1 MEMFIVIALIAI
13 AAAAVSIAANW
24 KILVKAGE
32 PGWKCLIPVYGGYV
46 FTKVAWEGWV
56 FWAQIILGVLSYVTK
71 AIPVLSTVLSLIA
84 AVLSIFFFYNLAV
97 RFGKGIGFT
106 IGLIFLCPIF
116 LLILAFGSSQY
127 KIPEN
132 YKTLGDII
140 KQYPKVEKALNWAL
154 DHAMII
160 IIIAMAIYVQIMK
173 PTFFSVPSLVNI
185 VSLTAARL
193 PMALGV
199 AGCIVLAGTD
209 LSGGR
214 VAGMTAFIAAIL
226 LQKVGANG
234 KILAD
239 IGPQPLLLVLL
250 LVMIVGALV
259 GSVNGFCMGKFK
271 LHPFIV
277 TLATQMITYGVYLTI
292 SNSKQVSSLDTS
304 YTTSFVTKPLF
315 KIGPT
320 SVMTYVLLAII
331 LTGVMWVVW
340 NKTTFGKNMFAV
352 GSNEEA
358 ARVSGVNVLAT
369 IIGTFMIA
377 GALYGYTG
385 FVEAA
390 RLGSSTATL
399 GLNYESDAIAAVVI
413 GGVSFVGGTGKI
425 SGVVLGVFMMQL
437 IMSGMTFLGIS
448 GNVTY
453 IIKGAVIL
461 FACIL
466 DMRKYMT
473 KK

>member
-1 MEMFIVIALIAI
+1 MENFKAMSSKDKTRFIG
-13 AAAAVSIAANW
+13 NW
-24 KILVKAGE
+24 L
-32 PGWKCLIPVYGGYV
+32 
-46 FTKVAWEGWV
+46 
-56 FWAQIILGVLSYVTK
+56 
-71 AIPVLSTVLSLIA
+71 
-84 AVLSIFFFYNLAV
+84 
-97 RFGKGIGFT
+97 
-106 IGLIFLCPIF
+106 
-116 LLILAFGSSQY
+116 
-127 KIPEN
+127 
-132 YKTLGDII
+132 
-140 KQYPKVEKALNWAL
+140 L

-160 IIIAMAIYVQIMK
+160 IIILMAIYVQTQK
-173 PTFFSVPSLVNI
+173 PAFFGVPSLVNI
-185 VSLTAARL
+185 MSLTAARL

-214 VAGMTAFIAAIL
+214 VAGLTAFVAAIL
-226 LQKVGANG
+226 LQKAEASG
-234 KILAD
+234 KLLPN
-239 IGPQPLLLVLL
+239 IGPQNLLLVVLV
-250 LVMIVGALV
+250 VMIIGALI
-259 GSVNGFCMGKFK
+259 GMVNGFCMGKFK

-277 TLATQMITYGVYLTI
+277 TLATQMITYGLYLTV
-292 SNSKQVSSLDTS
+292 SGSKQVSSLDPS
-304 YTTSFVTKPLF
+304 YTTNFVTKPLF

-320 SVMTYVLLAII
+320 AVPTYVLLAII
-331 LTGVMWVVW
+331 LTAIVWFVW

-358 ARVSGVNVLAT
+358 ARVSGVNVLLT
-369 IIGTFMIA
+369 IIGVFMMA

-399 GLNYESDAIAAVVI
+399 GLNYESDAIASAVI

-425 SGVVLGVFMMQL
+425 SGVILGVFMMQL

-461 FACIL
+461 VACIL

>member
-1 MEMFIVIALIAI
+1 MSAKLEAFMALSAKEKLR
-13 AAAAVSIAANW
+13 AAA
-24 KILVKAGE
+24 
-32 PGWKCLIPVYGGYV
+32 
-46 FTKVAWEGWV
+46 
-56 FWAQIILGVLSYVTK
+56 
-71 AIPVLSTVLSLIA
+71 
-84 AVLSIFFFYNLAV
+84 
-97 RFGKGIGFT
+97 
-106 IGLIFLCPIF
+106 
-116 LLILAFGSSQY
+116 
-127 KIPEN
+127 
-132 YKTLGDII
+132 
-140 KQYPKVEKALNWAL
+140 NWAL
-154 DHAMII
+154 DHAMIL
-160 IIIAMAIYVQIMK
+160 IIIAMAIYVQIQK

-185 VSLTAARL
+185 ISLTAARL

-214 VAGMTAFIAAIL
+214 IAGMTAFIAAIL

-234 KILAD
+234 KILEA
-239 IGPQPLLLVLL
+239 IGPQPIILVLL
-250 LVMIVGALV
+250 LVMLAGAMVGL
-259 GSVNGFCMGKFK
+259 VNGFCMGKFK

-331 LTGVMWVVW
+331 LTGVMWIVW

-385 FVEAA
+385 FIEAA

>member
-1 MEMFIVIALIAI
+1 MSQKLE
-13 AAAAVSIAANW
+13 
-24 KILVKAGE
+24 
-32 PGWKCLIPVYGGYV
+32 
-46 FTKVAWEGWV
+46 
-56 FWAQIILGVLSYVTK
+56 
-71 AIPVLSTVLSLIA
+71 
-84 AVLSIFFFYNLAV
+84 
-97 RFGKGIGFT
+97 
-106 IGLIFLCPIF
+106 
-116 LLILAFGSSQY
+116 AF
-127 KIPEN
+127 
-132 YKTLGDII
+132 
-140 KQYPKVEKALNWAL
+140 KALSAKDKKNAVVNWML

-160 IIIAMAIYVQIMK
+160 IIVLLAFYVQLMK
-173 PTFFSVPSLVNI
+173 PAFFSVPSLVNI

-214 VAGMTAFIAAIL
+214 IAGMTAYIAAIL

-234 KILAD
+234 KILENV
-239 IGPQPLLLVLL
+239 GPQPLILVIV

-259 GSVNGFCMGKFK
+259 GMINGYCMGKFK

-277 TLATQMITYGVYLTI
+277 TLATQMMTYGAYLTI
-292 SNSKQVSSLDTS
+292 SNSKQVSSLDAS
-304 YTTSFVTKPLF
+304 YTTSFVTRPLF

-320 SVMTYVLLAII
+320 SVMTYVLLAAI
-331 LTGVMWVVW
+331 LTAIMWVVW

-369 IIGTFMIA
+369 IVGTFMIA

-390 RLGSSTATL
+390 RLGASTATL

-425 SGVVLGVFMMQL
+425 SGVILGVFMMQL

-466 DMRKYMT
+466 DMRKYRT
-473 KK
+473 KTYSFAFPGPLRIVAAGLFHHEKESVPWRIPKRRSPYKLRKSLRMSSRRKRPTGSRICTTRWMCRSRCSTRLWSSWVR

>member
-1 MEMFIVIALIAI
+1 MSQKLE
-13 AAAAVSIAANW
+13 
-24 KILVKAGE
+24 
-32 PGWKCLIPVYGGYV
+32 
-46 FTKVAWEGWV
+46 
-56 FWAQIILGVLSYVTK
+56 
-71 AIPVLSTVLSLIA
+71 
-84 AVLSIFFFYNLAV
+84 
-97 RFGKGIGFT
+97 
-106 IGLIFLCPIF
+106 
-116 LLILAFGSSQY
+116 AF
-127 KIPEN
+127 
-132 YKTLGDII
+132 
-140 KQYPKVEKALNWAL
+140 KALSAKDKKNAVVNWAL

-160 IIIAMAIYVQIMK
+160 IIVIMALYVQLMK
-173 PTFFSVPSLVNI
+173 PAFFSVPSLVNI
-185 VSLTAARL
+185 ISLTAARL

-214 VAGMTAFIAAIL
+214 IAGMTAFIAAIL

-234 KILAD
+234 KILEA
-239 IGPQPLLLVLL
+239 IGPQPLFLVII
-250 LVMIVGALV
+250 LVMIVGSLV
-259 GSVNGFCMGKFK
+259 GMINGYCMGKFK

-277 TLATQMITYGVYLTI
+277 TLATQMMTYGVYLTI
-292 SNSKQVSSLDTS
+292 SNSKQVSSLDAS
-304 YTTSFVTKPLF
+304 YTTSFVTRPLF

-320 SVMTYVLLAII
+320 SVMTYVLLAAI
-331 LTGVMWVVW
+331 LTAVMWVVW

-369 IIGTFMIA
+369 IVGTFMIA

-425 SGVVLGVFMMQL
+425 SGVILGVFMMQL

-466 DMRKYMT
+466 DMRKYRT

>member
-1 MEMFIVIALIAI
+1 MSAKLD
-13 AAAAVSIAANW
+13 
-24 KILVKAGE
+24 
-32 PGWKCLIPVYGGYV
+32 
-46 FTKVAWEGWV
+46 
-56 FWAQIILGVLSYVTK
+56 
-71 AIPVLSTVLSLIA
+71 
-84 AVLSIFFFYNLAV
+84 
-97 RFGKGIGFT
+97 
-106 IGLIFLCPIF
+106 
-116 LLILAFGSSQY
+116 AF
-127 KIPEN
+127 
-132 YKTLGDII
+132 
-140 KQYPKVEKALNWAL
+140 KALSAKEKQHAIVNWAL

-185 VSLTAARL
+185 ISLTAARL

-234 KILAD
+234 KIIEA
-239 IGPQPLLLVLL
+239 IGPQPLILVIV

-259 GSVNGFCMGKFK
+259 GMVNGFCMGKFK

-292 SNSKQVSSLDTS
+292 SNSKQVSSLDAS
-304 YTTSFVTKPLF
+304 YTTSFVTRPLF

-320 SVMTYVLLAII
+320 SVMTYVLLAFI
-331 LTGVMWVVW
+331 LTAVMWVVW

-369 IIGTFMIA
+369 IVGTFMIA

-425 SGVVLGVFMMQL
+425 SGVILGVFMMQL

-453 IIKGAVIL
+453 IIKGTVIL

>member
-1 MEMFIVIALIAI
+1 MSAKLD
-13 AAAAVSIAANW
+13 
-24 KILVKAGE
+24 
-32 PGWKCLIPVYGGYV
+32 
-46 FTKVAWEGWV
+46 
-56 FWAQIILGVLSYVTK
+56 
-71 AIPVLSTVLSLIA
+71 
-84 AVLSIFFFYNLAV
+84 
-97 RFGKGIGFT
+97 
-106 IGLIFLCPIF
+106 
-116 LLILAFGSSQY
+116 AF
-127 KIPEN
+127 
-132 YKTLGDII
+132 
-140 KQYPKVEKALNWAL
+140 KALPAKDKQRAVINWLL

-160 IIIAMAIYVQIMK
+160 IILVLAVYVQIQK
-173 PTFFSVPSLVNI
+173 PAFFSVPSLVNI
-185 VSLTAARL
+185 LSLTAARL

-234 KILAD
+234 KVLENV
-239 IGPQPLLLVLL
+239 GPQPLILVLL
-250 LVMIVGALV
+250 LVMVVGSIVGL
-259 GSVNGFCMGKFK
+259 VNGYCMGKFK

-277 TLATQMITYGVYLTI
+277 TLATQMITYGAYLTI
-292 SNSKQVSSLDTS
+292 SNSKQVSSLDPS

-315 KIGPT
+315 KIGTT
-320 SVMTYVLLAII
+320 SVMTYVLLAVI
-331 LTGVMWVVW
+331 LTAIMWVIW

-399 GLNYESDAIAAVVI
+399 GLNYESDAIAAAVI

-425 SGVVLGVFMMQL
+425 SGVILGVFMMQL

-466 DMRKYMT
+466 DMRKYRT

>member
-1 MEMFIVIALIAI
+1 MSAKLD
-13 AAAAVSIAANW
+13 
-24 KILVKAGE
+24 
-32 PGWKCLIPVYGGYV
+32 
-46 FTKVAWEGWV
+46 
-56 FWAQIILGVLSYVTK
+56 
-71 AIPVLSTVLSLIA
+71 
-84 AVLSIFFFYNLAV
+84 
-97 RFGKGIGFT
+97 
-106 IGLIFLCPIF
+106 
-116 LLILAFGSSQY
+116 AF
-127 KIPEN
+127 
-132 YKTLGDII
+132 
-140 KQYPKVEKALNWAL
+140 KALSAKDKQRAVINWAL

-173 PTFFSVPSLVNI
+173 PAFFSVPSLVNI
-185 VSLTAARL
+185 ISLTAARL

-214 VAGMTAFIAAIL
+214 IAGMTAFIAAIL

-234 KILAD
+234 KILEA
-239 IGPQPLLLVLL
+239 IGPQPLVLVII
-250 LVMIVGALV
+250 LVMIVGAMV
-259 GSVNGFCMGKFK
+259 GMVNGFCMGKFK

-304 YTTSFVTKPLF
+304 YTTSFVTRPLF

-320 SVMTYVLLAII
+320 SVMTYVLLAVI
-331 LTGVMWVVW
+331 LTAIMWVVW

-369 IIGTFMIA
+369 IVGTFMIA

-425 SGVVLGVFMMQL
+425 SGVILGVFMMQL

-466 DMRKYMT
+466 DMRKYRS

>member
-1 MEMFIVIALIAI
+1 
-13 AAAAVSIAANW
+13 
-24 KILVKAGE
+24 
-32 PGWKCLIPVYGGYV
+32 
-46 FTKVAWEGWV
+46 
-56 FWAQIILGVLSYVTK
+56 
-71 AIPVLSTVLSLIA
+71 
-84 AVLSIFFFYNLAV
+84 
-97 RFGKGIGFT
+97 
-106 IGLIFLCPIF
+106 
-116 LLILAFGSSQY
+116 
-127 KIPEN
+127 
-132 YKTLGDII
+132 
-140 KQYPKVEKALNWAL
+140 
-154 DHAMII
+154 
-160 IIIAMAIYVQIMK
+160 MAIYVQIMK
-173 PTFFSVPSLVNI
+173 PAFFSVPSLVNI
-185 VSLTAARL
+185 ISLTAARL

-234 KILAD
+234 KILEG
-239 IGPQPLLLVLL
+239 IGPQPLILVII
-250 LVMIVGALV
+250 LVMIVGAMV
-259 GSVNGFCMGKFK
+259 GMVNGFCMGKYK

-304 YTTSFVTKPLF
+304 YTTSFVTRPLF

-320 SVMTYVLLAII
+320 SVMTYVLLAVI
-331 LTGVMWVVW
+331 LTCVMWVVW

-369 IIGTFMIA
+369 IVGTFMIA

-425 SGVVLGVFMMQL
+425 SGVILGVFMMQL

>member
-1 MEMFIVIALIAI
+1 MSQKLE
-13 AAAAVSIAANW
+13 
-24 KILVKAGE
+24 
-32 PGWKCLIPVYGGYV
+32 
-46 FTKVAWEGWV
+46 
-56 FWAQIILGVLSYVTK
+56 
-71 AIPVLSTVLSLIA
+71 
-84 AVLSIFFFYNLAV
+84 
-97 RFGKGIGFT
+97 
-106 IGLIFLCPIF
+106 
-116 LLILAFGSSQY
+116 AF
-127 KIPEN
+127 
-132 YKTLGDII
+132 
-140 KQYPKVEKALNWAL
+140 KALSAKDKKNAVVNWAL

-160 IIIAMAIYVQIMK
+160 IIVIMALYVQLMK
-173 PTFFSVPSLVNI
+173 PAFFSVPSLVNI
-185 VSLTAARL
+185 ISLTAARL

-214 VAGMTAFIAAIL
+214 IAGMTAFIAAIL
-226 LQKVGANG
+226 LQKAGANG

-239 IGPQPLLLVLL
+239 LGPQPLFLVII
-250 LVMIVGALV
+250 LVMVVGALV
-259 GSVNGFCMGKFK
+259 GMINGYCMGKFK

-292 SNSKQVSSLDTS
+292 SNSKQVSSLDAS
-304 YTTSFVTKPLF
+304 YTTSFVTRPLF

-320 SVMTYVLLAII
+320 SVMTYVLLAAI
-331 LTGVMWVVW
+331 LTAVMWVVW

-369 IIGTFMIA
+369 IVGTFMIA

-425 SGVVLGVFMMQL
+425 SGVILGVFMMQL

-466 DMRKYMT
+466 DMRKYRT

>member
-1 MEMFIVIALIAI
+1 MSAKLD
-13 AAAAVSIAANW
+13 
-24 KILVKAGE
+24 
-32 PGWKCLIPVYGGYV
+32 
-46 FTKVAWEGWV
+46 
-56 FWAQIILGVLSYVTK
+56 
-71 AIPVLSTVLSLIA
+71 
-84 AVLSIFFFYNLAV
+84 
-97 RFGKGIGFT
+97 
-106 IGLIFLCPIF
+106 
-116 LLILAFGSSQY
+116 AF
-127 KIPEN
+127 
-132 YKTLGDII
+132 
-140 KQYPKVEKALNWAL
+140 KALPAKDKQRAVINWLL

-160 IIIAMAIYVQIMK
+160 IILLLAVYVQIQK
-173 PTFFSVPSLVNI
+173 PAFFSVPSLVNI
-185 VSLTAARL
+185 LSLTAARL

-234 KILAD
+234 KVLESV
-239 IGPQPLLLVLL
+239 GPQPLILVLL
-250 LVMIVGALV
+250 LVMVV
-259 GSVNGFCMGKFK
+259 GSCVGLINGYCMGKFK

-277 TLATQMITYGVYLTI
+277 TLATQMITYGAYLTI
-292 SNSKQVSSLDTS
+292 SNSKQVSSLDPS

-315 KIGPT
+315 KIGTT
-320 SVMTYVLLAII
+320 SVMTYVLLAVI
-331 LTGVMWVVW
+331 LTAVMWVIW

-369 IIGTFMIA
+369 IIGVFMMA

-399 GLNYESDAIAAVVI
+399 GLNYESDAIAAAVI

-425 SGVVLGVFMMQL
+425 SGVILGVFMMQL

-466 DMRKYMT
+466 DMRKYRT

>member
-1 MEMFIVIALIAI
+1 MSAKLD
-13 AAAAVSIAANW
+13 
-24 KILVKAGE
+24 
-32 PGWKCLIPVYGGYV
+32 
-46 FTKVAWEGWV
+46 
-56 FWAQIILGVLSYVTK
+56 
-71 AIPVLSTVLSLIA
+71 
-84 AVLSIFFFYNLAV
+84 
-97 RFGKGIGFT
+97 
-106 IGLIFLCPIF
+106 
-116 LLILAFGSSQY
+116 AF
-127 KIPEN
+127 
-132 YKTLGDII
+132 
-140 KQYPKVEKALNWAL
+140 KALPAKDKQRAVINWLL

-160 IIIAMAIYVQIMK
+160 IILLLAVYVQIQK
-173 PTFFSVPSLVNI
+173 PAFFSVPSLVNI
-185 VSLTAARL
+185 LSLTAARL

-234 KILAD
+234 KVLESV
-239 IGPQPLLLVLL
+239 GPQPLILVLL
-250 LVMIVGALV
+250 LVMVV
-259 GSVNGFCMGKFK
+259 GSCVGLINGYCMGKFK

-277 TLATQMITYGVYLTI
+277 TLATQMITYGAYLTI
-292 SNSKQVSSLDTS
+292 SNSKQVSSLDPS

-315 KIGPT
+315 KIGTT
-320 SVMTYVLLAII
+320 SVMTYVLLAVI
-331 LTGVMWVVW
+331 LTAVMWVVW

-369 IIGTFMIA
+369 IIGVFMMA

-399 GLNYESDAIAAVVI
+399 GLNYESDAIAAAVI

-425 SGVVLGVFMMQL
+425 SGVILGVFMMQL

-466 DMRKYMT
+466 DMRKYRT

>member
-1 MEMFIVIALIAI
+1 
-13 AAAAVSIAANW
+13 
-24 KILVKAGE
+24 
-32 PGWKCLIPVYGGYV
+32 
-46 FTKVAWEGWV
+46 
-56 FWAQIILGVLSYVTK
+56 
-71 AIPVLSTVLSLIA
+71 
-84 AVLSIFFFYNLAV
+84 
-97 RFGKGIGFT
+97 
-106 IGLIFLCPIF
+106 
-116 LLILAFGSSQY
+116 
-127 KIPEN
+127 
-132 YKTLGDII
+132 
-140 KQYPKVEKALNWAL
+140 
-154 DHAMII
+154 
-160 IIIAMAIYVQIMK
+160 MK
-173 PTFFSVPSLVNI
+173 PAFFSVPSLVNI
-185 VSLTAARL
+185 ISLTAARL

-214 VAGMTAFIAAIL
+214 VAGMTAFIAAML
-226 LQKVGANG
+226 LQRADANG
-234 KILAD
+234 KLLANV
-239 IGPQPLLLVLL
+239 GPMPLFVVLL
-250 LVMIVGALV
+250 LVMVVGALV
-259 GSVNGFCMGKFK
+259 GVVNGYCMGKFK

-277 TLATQMITYGVYLTI
+277 TLATQMITYGAYLTI
-292 SNSKQVSSLDTS
+292 SNSKQVSSLDPS

-315 KIGPT
+315 KIGTT
-320 SVMTYVLLAII
+320 SVMTYVLLAVI
-331 LTGVMWVVW
+331 LTAIMWVIW

-369 IIGTFMIA
+369 IIGVFMMA

-399 GLNYESDAIAAVVI
+399 GLNYESDAIAAAVI

-425 SGVVLGVFMMQL
+425 SGVILGVFMMQL

-466 DMRKYMT
+466 DMRKYRT

>member
-1 MEMFIVIALIAI
+1 MSAKLD
-13 AAAAVSIAANW
+13 
-24 KILVKAGE
+24 
-32 PGWKCLIPVYGGYV
+32 
-46 FTKVAWEGWV
+46 
-56 FWAQIILGVLSYVTK
+56 
-71 AIPVLSTVLSLIA
+71 
-84 AVLSIFFFYNLAV
+84 
-97 RFGKGIGFT
+97 
-106 IGLIFLCPIF
+106 
-116 LLILAFGSSQY
+116 AF
-127 KIPEN
+127 
-132 YKTLGDII
+132 
-140 KQYPKVEKALNWAL
+140 KALSAKDKKNAIVNWAL

-160 IIIAMAIYVQIMK
+160 IIILMALYVQLMK
-173 PTFFSVPSLVNI
+173 PAFFSVPSLVNI
-185 VSLTAARL
+185 ISLTAARL

-214 VAGMTAFIAAIL
+214 IAGMTAFIAAIL

-234 KILAD
+234 KILEG
-239 IGPQPLLLVLL
+239 IGPQPLILVLL
-250 LVMIVGALV
+250 LVMFVGALV
-259 GSVNGFCMGKFK
+259 GMVNGFCMGKFK

-304 YTTSFVTKPLF
+304 YTTSFVTRPLF

-320 SVMTYVLLAII
+320 SVMTYVLLAAI
-331 LTGVMWVVW
+331 LTAIMWVVW

-377 GALYGYTG
+377 GAMYGYTG

-425 SGVVLGVFMMQL
+425 SGVILGVFMMQL

>member
-1 MEMFIVIALIAI
+1 MSAKLEAFMALSAKEKLR
-13 AAAAVSIAANW
+13 AAA
-24 KILVKAGE
+24 
-32 PGWKCLIPVYGGYV
+32 
-46 FTKVAWEGWV
+46 
-56 FWAQIILGVLSYVTK
+56 
-71 AIPVLSTVLSLIA
+71 
-84 AVLSIFFFYNLAV
+84 
-97 RFGKGIGFT
+97 
-106 IGLIFLCPIF
+106 
-116 LLILAFGSSQY
+116 
-127 KIPEN
+127 
-132 YKTLGDII
+132 
-140 KQYPKVEKALNWAL
+140 NWAL
-154 DHAMII
+154 DHAMIL
-160 IIIAMAIYVQIMK
+160 IIIAMAIYVQIQK

-185 VSLTAARL
+185 ISLTAARL

-214 VAGMTAFIAAIL
+214 IAGMTAFIAAIL

-234 KILAD
+234 KILES
-239 IGPQPLLLVLL
+239 IGPQPIILVLL
-250 LVMIVGALV
+250 LVMLAGALV
-259 GSVNGFCMGKFK
+259 GMVNGFCMGKFK

-331 LTGVMWVVW
+331 LTGVMWIVW

-385 FVEAA
+385 FIEAA

>member
-1 MEMFIVIALIAI
+1 MSAKLD
-13 AAAAVSIAANW
+13 
-24 KILVKAGE
+24 
-32 PGWKCLIPVYGGYV
+32 
-46 FTKVAWEGWV
+46 
-56 FWAQIILGVLSYVTK
+56 
-71 AIPVLSTVLSLIA
+71 
-84 AVLSIFFFYNLAV
+84 
-97 RFGKGIGFT
+97 
-106 IGLIFLCPIF
+106 
-116 LLILAFGSSQY
+116 AF
-127 KIPEN
+127 
-132 YKTLGDII
+132 
-140 KQYPKVEKALNWAL
+140 KALSAKDKQRAIVNWAL

-173 PTFFSVPSLVNI
+173 PAFFSVPSLVNI
-185 VSLTAARL
+185 ISLTAARL

-234 KILAD
+234 KILEG
-239 IGPQPLLLVLL
+239 IGPQPLILVII
-250 LVMIVGALV
+250 LVMIVGAMV
-259 GSVNGFCMGKFK
+259 GMVNGFCMGKFK

-277 TLATQMITYGVYLTI
+277 TLATQMITYGTYLTI
-292 SNSKQVSSLDTS
+292 SNSKQVSSLDAS
-304 YTTSFVTKPLF
+304 YTTSFVTRPLF

-320 SVMTYVLLAII
+320 SVMTYVLLAVI
-331 LTGVMWVVW
+331 LTCVMWVVW

-369 IIGTFMIA
+369 IVGTFMIA

-425 SGVVLGVFMMQL
+425 SGVILGVFMMQL

>member
-1 MEMFIVIALIAI
+1 MSQKLE
-13 AAAAVSIAANW
+13 
-24 KILVKAGE
+24 
-32 PGWKCLIPVYGGYV
+32 
-46 FTKVAWEGWV
+46 
-56 FWAQIILGVLSYVTK
+56 
-71 AIPVLSTVLSLIA
+71 
-84 AVLSIFFFYNLAV
+84 
-97 RFGKGIGFT
+97 
-106 IGLIFLCPIF
+106 
-116 LLILAFGSSQY
+116 AF
-127 KIPEN
+127 
-132 YKTLGDII
+132 
-140 KQYPKVEKALNWAL
+140 KALSAKDKKNAVVNWAL

-160 IIIAMAIYVQIMK
+160 IIVIMALYVQIMK

-214 VAGMTAFIAAIL
+214 VAGMAAFIAAIM

-234 KILAD
+234 KIIES
-239 IGPQPLLLVLL
+239 IGPQPLVLVLL
-250 LVMIVGALV
+250 VVMAAGACVGL
-259 GSVNGFCMGKFK
+259 VNGFCMGKFK

-292 SNSKQVSSLDTS
+292 SNSKQVSSLDAS
-304 YTTSFVTKPLF
+304 YTTSFVTRPLF

-320 SVMTYVLLAII
+320 SVMTYVLLAVI
-331 LTGVMWVVW
+331 LTAIMWVVW

-399 GLNYESDAIAAVVI
+399 GLNYESDAIAAAVI

-425 SGVVLGVFMMQL
+425 SGVILGVFMMQL

-466 DMRKYMT
+466 DMRKYRT